1 MKETP
6 TGLNDQVVVN
16 RRVLAGY
23 DNYLAAQRTVDGLSD
38 AGFPVENV
46 AIVGSDL
53 KLEETVTG
61 RMTNGRAALTGAG
74 SGVLFGAVV
83 GMFLGLFTSTT
94 MSFFMLVLW
103 AALWGAVMGAAFGF
117 INHVFTGGK
126 RDFASRSAIVAGRY
140 DVLVAA
146 SHVDH
151 ARAILD
157 STPGPAD
164 TVVVEVPSSAALYDP
179 AAATSPAN
187 SVPPQPTASDS
198 ATASFASPAGS
209 DVPPQ
214 PSLSDVSTR
223 PTVPASSMPRIDQ
236 DLPGEAGAP
245 AVPVT
250 GEHLTPAPQAA
261 SDRPAPAR
269 PETAEPQVPAQGTSP
284 DRPATSAA
292 QDRPR
297 S

>member
-1 MKETP
+1 MNETP
-6 TGLNDQVVVN
+6 TGLDTQVVVD

-61 RMTNGRAALTGAG
+61 RLTNGRAALTGAG
-74 SGVLFGAVV
+74 SGVAFGIVV

-94 MSFFMLVLW
+94 LSFIVLVLW

-146 SHVDH
+146 SHLDH
-151 ARAILD
+151 ARAILE
-157 STPGPAD
+157 SAPGPSD
-164 TVVVEVPSSAALYDP
+164 TVVVEVPPSAGTYDP
-179 AAATSPAN
+179 AAAQPLTTDL
-187 SVPPQPTASDS
+187 PPQPTAPGVSGRPVTS
-198 ATASFASPAGS
+198 SL
-209 DVPPQ
+209 PPQ
-214 PSLSDVSTR
+214 PVT
-223 PTVPASSMPRIDQ
+223 P
-236 DLPGEAGAP
+236 DLAP
-245 AVPVT
+245 
-250 GEHLTPAPQAA
+250 HPAP
-261 SDRPAPAR
+261 SDIPAP
-269 PETAEPQVPAQGTSP
+269 PENHL
-284 DRPATSAA
+284 
-292 QDRPR
+292 PR
-297 S
+297 T

>member
-94 MSFFMLVLW
+94 MSFVVLVLW

-164 TVVVEVPSSAALYDP
+164 TVVVEVPSSAGLYDP

-198 ATASFASPAGS
+198 ATASIAS
-209 DVPPQ
+209 
-214 PSLSDVSTR
+214 
-223 PTVPASSMPRIDQ
+223 
-236 DLPGEAGAP
+236 
-245 AVPVT
+245 
-250 GEHLTPAPQAA
+250 
-261 SDRPAPAR
+261 
-269 PETAEPQVPAQGTSP
+269 
-284 DRPATSAA
+284 
-292 QDRPR
+292 
-297 S
+297 

>member
-1 MKETP
+1 MNETP
-6 TGLNDQVVVN
+6 TGLDTQVVVD

-61 RMTNGRAALTGAG
+61 RLTNGRAALTGAG
-74 SGVLFGAVV
+74 SGVAFGIVV

-94 MSFFMLVLW
+94 LSFIVLVLW

-146 SHVDH
+146 SHLDH
-151 ARAILD
+151 ARAILE
-157 STPGPAD
+157 STPGPSD
-164 TVVVEVPSSAALYDP
+164 TVVVEVPPSAGTYDP
-179 AAATSPAN
+179 AAAQPLTSDL
-187 SVPPQPTASDS
+187 PPQPTAPGVSGRPVTS
-198 ATASFASPAGS
+198 SL
-209 DVPPQ
+209 PPQ
-214 PSLSDVSTR
+214 PVT
-223 PTVPASSMPRIDQ
+223 P
-236 DLPGEAGAP
+236 DLAP
-245 AVPVT
+245 
-250 GEHLTPAPQAA
+250 HPAP
-261 SDRPAPAR
+261 SDIPAP
-269 PETAEPQVPAQGTSP
+269 PENHL
-284 DRPATSAA
+284 
-292 QDRPR
+292 PR
-297 S
+297 T

>member
-23 DNYLAAQRTVDGLSD
+23 DNYLAAQRTVDALSD

-94 MSFFMLVLW
+94 MSFVVLVLW

-151 ARAILD
+151 ARAVLD
-157 STPGPAD
+157 STPGPA
-164 TVVVEVPSSAALYDP
+164 
-179 AAATSPAN
+179 
-187 SVPPQPTASDS
+187 
-198 ATASFASPAGS
+198 
-209 DVPPQ
+209 
-214 PSLSDVSTR
+214 
-223 PTVPASSMPRIDQ
+223 
-236 DLPGEAGAP
+236 
-245 AVPVT
+245 
-250 GEHLTPAPQAA
+250 
-261 SDRPAPAR
+261 
-269 PETAEPQVPAQGTSP
+269 
-284 DRPATSAA
+284 
-292 QDRPR
+292 
-297 S
+297 